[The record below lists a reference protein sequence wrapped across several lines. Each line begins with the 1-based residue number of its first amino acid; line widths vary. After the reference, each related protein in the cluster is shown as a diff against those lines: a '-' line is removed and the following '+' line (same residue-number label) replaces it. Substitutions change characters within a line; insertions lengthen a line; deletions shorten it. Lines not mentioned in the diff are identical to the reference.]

1 MKNTQIFQNRR
12 LLNQTELFIY
22 PKATL
27 ITGPNGVG
35 KTSLFKAMTQMIP
48 YSGSFTYYDQEIA
61 KLRPRKYLM
70 HVAQIFQKASDQ
82 FLMVSVKDEIELS
95 KKDRNSFFTR

>member
-1 MKNTQIFQNRR
+1 M
-12 LLNQTELFIY
+12 
-22 PKATL
+22 
-27 ITGPNGVG
+27 G
-35 KTSLFKAMTQMIP
+35 KTSLFKANDRKMIP

-95 KKDRNSFFTR
+95 KKIVIAFLLMKKLMNG